1 MIIDAHAHIG
11 EMNRKNWT
19 ADQLI
24 AAMDEAAIDYSL
36 VIAYGSSGE
45 PSSTEKIIEACKN
58 FDRLKVIGNV
68 DFSTFDAQQLSNL
81 ICHLKE
87 KKIYGVKFY
96 LGYDEYLAADP
107 KLFPLYE
114 FCQENGYP
122 VIFHTGVLETGFSG
136 LLKYSHPL
144 NVDEVA
150 NKFPNLKIVIAH
162 MGNPWILD
170 CLAVVLK
177 NPNVYVDCSAY
188 FTEYKPIKEE
198 DVGVFIKQLTD
209 AKVFI
214 GDFKRF
220 LFGTDWPLYNQK
232 EYLEAVKGLP
242 MTDEE
247 KELVFW
253 KNAKEVF
260 NLKM

>member
-1 MIIDAHAHIG
+1 M
-11 EMNRKNWT
+11 
-19 ADQLI
+19 
-24 AAMDEAAIDYSL
+24 
-36 VIAYGSSGE
+36 
-45 PSSTEKIIEACKN
+45 
-58 FDRLKVIGNV
+58 
-68 DFSTFDAQQLSNL
+68 
-81 ICHLKE
+81 
-87 KKIYGVKFY
+87 
-96 LGYDEYLAADP
+96 
-107 KLFPLYE
+107 
-114 FCQENGYP
+114 
-122 VIFHTGVLETGFSG
+122 ETGFSG